1 MWNQTG
7 WCVGKV
13 KKDLVCHFWTD
24 NSATYK
30 NVEQKET
37 KTDLMS
43 DQATTSKSF
52 KETEIFGWKFQLF
65 QPGKA
70 PPQLQ
75 SDPLNNFV

>member
-1 MWNQTG
+1 MLSVSCAKFQNQLRWKVAQNNNVRCLKTVFVWNQTG

-37 KTDLMS
+37 KTDLM
-43 DQATTSKSF
+43 
-52 KETEIFGWKFQLF
+52 
-65 QPGKA
+65 
-70 PPQLQ
+70 
-75 SDPLNNFV
+75 